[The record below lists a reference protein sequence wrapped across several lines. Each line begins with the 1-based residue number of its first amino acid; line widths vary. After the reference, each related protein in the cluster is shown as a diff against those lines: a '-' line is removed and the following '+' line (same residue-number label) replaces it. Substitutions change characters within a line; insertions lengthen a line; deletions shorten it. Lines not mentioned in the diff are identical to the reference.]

1 MKNLRLLAS
10 LAVAALL
17 APVAVHA
24 QTKIGI
30 VDLQR
35 ALNEVEEG
43 KIAKAQ
49 LKRDFEQKQKQ
60 LDSKQEELRK
70 LKGELDKQSV
80 VMSEDVKRAKGA
92 DFERK
97 LMETQQFYADLQ
109 KGLSESEQKAT
120 GGIIDKMAKITAEI
134 AEAEGL
140 TLVLSR
146 NDAGI
151 LYAPP
156 SLDITNELVR
166 KYNARFPAAGG
177 KPAAGAKPAAPAAKP
192 AAPAPAPAAG
202 AKK

>member
-1 MKNLRLLAS
+1 MKNLRLLAA
-10 LAVAALL
+10 LVVAALL

-24 QTKIGI
+24 QNQTKIGI

-70 LKGELDKQSV
+70 MKGELDKQAV
-80 VMSEDVKRAKGA
+80 VMAEDAKRAKA
-92 DFERK
+92 AEFERK

-109 KGLSESEQKAT
+109 KNLSESEQKAT
-120 GGIIDKMAKITAEI
+120 GGIIEKMAKLTGEI

-166 KYNARFPAAGG
+166 KYNARFPV
-177 KPAAGAKPAAPAAKP
+177 AGAKKAEAKPAAKP
-192 AAPAPAPAAG
+192 ATPPAPAA
-202 AKK
+202 KK

>member
-1 MKNLRLLAS
+1 AQ
-10 LAVAALL
+10 
-17 APVAVHA
+17 A
-24 QTKIGI
+24 QTRIGI

-49 LKRDFEQKQKQ
+49 LKKDFDQKQKQ
-60 LDSKQEELRK
+60 LDAKQEELRK
-70 LKGELDKQSV
+70 LKAELDKQAV
-80 VMSEDVKRAKGA
+80 VMAEDAKRAKA
-92 DFERK
+92 AEFEKK
-97 LMETQQFYADLQ
+97 LMETQQFYAELQ

-120 GGIIDKMAKITAEI
+120 GGIIDKMAKLTAEI

-151 LYAPP
+151 LYAPS

-166 KYNARFPAAGG
+166 KYNQRFPAGG
-177 KPAAGAKPAAPAAKP
+177 KAPAAKP
-192 AAPAPAPAAG
+192 ATPAPAA
-202 AKK
+202 KK